1 MAKELPYFRFT
12 LQEWQNGNIT
22 NMSDSAQGVFI
33 NVCVFYWA
41 RDCNITEEELME
53 RFKTKTKTIQRLIKN
68 NVIKR
73 QNGIISISFLDQQLL
88 ELNENF
94 QFFSE
99 CGKRGQKAKKNKA
112 PLKPPLKPRLS
123 YKDNIKENKDKN
135 KYRDTVFLSKDEL
148 KKLEESHGKK
158 NAQIFID
165 ILDFYKGSKG
175 KTYKSDYKAIL
186 SWVIDKAKK
195 EQKYIPQR
203 IKSKTVYDTGGK
215 LGNMLP
221 EVKNIAGELAD
232 KFKV

>member
-88 ELNENF
+88 ELN
-94 QFFSE
+94 
-99 CGKRGQKAKKNKA
+99 
-112 PLKPPLKPRLS
+112 
-123 YKDNIKENKDKN
+123 
-135 KYRDTVFLSKDEL
+135 
-148 KKLEESHGKK
+148 
-158 NAQIFID
+158 
-165 ILDFYKGSKG
+165 
-175 KTYKSDYKAIL
+175 
-186 SWVIDKAKK
+186 
-195 EQKYIPQR
+195 
-203 IKSKTVYDTGGK
+203 
-215 LGNMLP
+215 
-221 EVKNIAGELAD
+221 
-232 KFKV
+232 